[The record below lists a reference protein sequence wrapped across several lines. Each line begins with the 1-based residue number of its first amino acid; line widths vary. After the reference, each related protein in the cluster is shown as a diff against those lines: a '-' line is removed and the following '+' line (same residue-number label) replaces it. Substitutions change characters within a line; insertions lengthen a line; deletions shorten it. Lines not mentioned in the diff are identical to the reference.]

1 MSKPTEADKIN
12 YIMELVAEQRK
23 RNNEWGN
30 YTICLVGAIGLSY
43 MTFQSVS
50 GAALGGWFAWIVL
63 GARLAII
70 DAIYRAEQ
78 KRAMVEFDGDFEEL
92 EANLSVFKGRP
103 GLRRKQKES

>member
-12 YIMELVAEQRK
+12 YILELVSEQRK

-63 GARLAII
+63 GARLAIV

-78 KRAMVEFDGDFEEL
+78 KRAVAEFDGDFEKL
-92 EANLSVFKGRP
+92 EASLSVLKARP
-103 GLRRKQKES
+103 GLFRIRKES